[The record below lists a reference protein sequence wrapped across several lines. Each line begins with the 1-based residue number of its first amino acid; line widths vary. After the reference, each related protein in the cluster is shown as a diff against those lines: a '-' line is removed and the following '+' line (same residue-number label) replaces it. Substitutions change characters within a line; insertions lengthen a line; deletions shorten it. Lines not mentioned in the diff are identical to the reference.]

1 MANTL
6 FTSQPGVAK
15 HIKDLEDEFDIEAFV
30 HRGKRLLGLTEPG
43 KELLSVVDAF
53 RLQHAIYSVCKSLA
67 LFRFFFAQQRGLV
80 CATDVLAE
88 QVAMP

>member
-6 FTSQPGVAK
+6 FSSQPGVAK
-15 HIKDLEDEFDIEAFV
+15 HIKDLEDELGIEAFV
-30 HRGKRLLGLTEPG
+30 RRGKRLLGLTEPG

-53 RLQHAIYSVCKSLA
+53 RLQHAIYSVCESLA
-67 LFRFFFAQQRGLV
+67 LFRFFAQQRGLV

>member
-15 HIKDLEDEFDIEAFV
+15 HIKDLEDGFGIEAFV

-53 RLQHAIYSVCKSLA
+53 RLQHAIYSVCESLA
-67 LFRFFFAQQRGLV
+67 LFRFFAQQRGLV